1 MPGQSYDRQRLE
13 RVVGKRGRRPARRVG
28 NLGDEAARQEGNIAG
43 PIAQGRHAQRQHA
56 QAVKE
61 VHAEVALAHRLLD
74 VPGRRGNDARP
85 DGHDDAQSEAFHL
98 LVLHQTQQLGLPVE
112 RQLVDAVE
120 IDDAFAGHL
129 EASGPC
135 QRGVGE
141 GAAFVSKQL
150 RLDKRRN
157 EAGAIDDDEGLL
169 PAIAELVQRARD
181 QILADAGFA
190 GDEDVGVGLRVASHF
205 GRQRAHHGAA
215 RDERRYAGRAVAGST
230 SAVRSIESA
239 LPHRRSS
246 P

>member
-1 MPGQSYDRQRLE
+1 
-13 RVVGKRGRRPARRVG
+13 
-28 NLGDEAARQEGNIAG
+28 
-43 PIAQGRHAQRQHA
+43 
-56 QAVKE
+56 VKE
-61 VHAEVALAHRLLD
+61 IHAEVALAHRLLD
-74 VPGRRGNDARP
+74 VAGRRGNDARP
-85 DGHDDAQSEAFHL
+85 DGHDHARSEALDL
-98 LVLHQTQQLGLPVE
+98 LVLDETQQLGLPVE
-112 RQLVDAVE
+112 RQLVDAIE

-129 EASGPC
+129 EATGPC

-141 GAAFVSKQL
+141 GAAFVSEQL
-150 RLDKRRN
+150 RLHERRH
-157 EAGAIDDDEGLL
+157 EAGAIDDDEGVL
-169 PAIAELVQRARD
+169 PAIAEVVQRARD

-190 GDEDVGVGLRVASHF
+190 GDEDVGVGLRVAGHF

>member
-1 MPGQSYDRQRLE
+1 MPGQSYDASASSASSE
-13 RVVGKRGRRPARRVG
+13 SAGAGRPDVLG
-28 NLGDEAARQEGNIAG
+28 NLRDDAPREEGDIAG

-74 VPGRRGNDARP
+74 VAGRRGNDARP
-85 DGHDDAQSEAFHL
+85 DGHDDARSEAFHL
-98 LVLHQTQQLGLPVE
+98 LVLDQTQQLGLPVE

-129 EASGPC
+129 EASRPC

-141 GAAFVSKQL
+141 GAPFVSEQL
-150 RLDKRRN
+150 RLDERRHQ
-157 EAGAIDDDEGLL
+157 AGAIDDDEGLL
-169 PAIAELVQRARD
+169 PAIAELVQRAGD

-215 RDERRYAGRAVAGST
+215 RDERRYAGARGGRLDQRGQVD
-230 SAVRSIESA
+230 
-239 LPHRRSS
+239 
-246 P
+246 